1 MPAIKSSS
9 TALASGTFAQQTV
22 QCLAGVGPR
31 LAERLQRL
39 GISTLQDLFFHL
51 PYRYQ
56 DRTHITPIHML
67 RMGDHAVIEGTILE
81 AKIHRTRRTSLLVTV
96 VDEFGQMILRFF
108 YFNAAQQEALQI
120 AGQKIRCYGEVR
132 RGPRSFEMIHPEY
145 QILGTHASPEV
156 EENLTPVY
164 PTTEGLNQGVLRKLI
179 KQAFHLLKQDQ
190 TLPDLLPPFIL
201 EQEYFPPLIEALHY
215 LHHPPSDAPIE
226 ELLSGTQSAQRR
238 LIFEELLAHQ
248 LSLRQVRQQVQL
260 HHSFALRETQGKLPK
275 FIENLPFQL
284 TSAQRRVLK
293 EVSTDLQQDYPM
305 LRLVQG
311 DVGSGKTV
319 IAACALLQAV
329 ENNMQAALMAPTELL
344 AEQHYENFKR
354 WFTPLGIEVVRLSG
368 SMKTA
373 EKKAVLEKLSQ
384 GQVSVAI
391 GTHALFQ
398 EDVIFQKLAVVV
410 IDEQHRFGVHQRLQ
424 LRQKGVKE
432 NHVPHQLIMTA
443 TPIPRTL
450 AMTAYADLDCS
461 IIDELPPG
469 RTPVKTVLVSLQ
481 RRQEVI
487 ERVEEI
493 CKAGRQV
500 YWVCTLIEESEALQ
514 CQAAEVSFAVLKE
527 ALPHLRLAL
536 VHGRVKTSE
545 REEIMQAFK
554 KGQIHL
560 LVATTVIEVGVDVPN
575 ASLMVIENAERLGL
589 SQLHQLRGR
598 VGRGSYESFCV
609 LLFQSPL
616 SQIARQR
623 LDIMRQHQSGFV
635 ISQHDLE
642 LRGPG
647 EFLGTRQTG
656 LLNFK
661 LADLQRD
668 QDLLPSVQ
676 TTAQKLLNDYPHL
689 AELLMQRWLKRGMQY
704 GDV

>member
-1 MPAIKSSS
+1 MSALNASTTSKQQISS
-9 TALASGTFAQQTV
+9 LQTV
-22 QCLAGVGPR
+22 QCLSGVGPR

-39 GISTLQDLFFHL
+39 GISTLQDLLFHL

-56 DRTHITPIHML
+56 DRTHITPIHQL
-67 RMGDHAVIEGTILE
+67 QVGDHVVIEGTILE
-81 AKIHRTRRTSLLVTV
+81 AKVLKTRRTSLLVTV
-96 VDEFGQMILRFF
+96 VDEFGQITLRFF
-108 YFNAAQQEALQI
+108 YFNAAQQQALEI
-120 AGQKIRCYGEVR
+120 PGQKIRCYGEVR

-145 QILGTHASPEV
+145 QILTPQGSVEI

-164 PTTEGLNQGVLRKLI
+164 PTTEGLSQSVLRKLI
-179 KQAFHLLKQDQ
+179 KQAFVILKHDQ
-190 TLPDLLPPFIL
+190 TLMDLLPDFVL
-201 EQEYFPPLIEALHY
+201 EQEHFPSLMEALHY
-215 LHHPPSDAPIE
+215 LHHPPSDAPVE
-226 ELLSGTQSAQRR
+226 CLLAGKHPAQCR

-248 LSLRQVRQQVQL
+248 LSLRQVRQQIQL
-260 HHSFALRETQGKLPK
+260 QNSYVLAEAPEKLSQ
-275 FIENLPFQL
+275 FMANLPFKL
-284 TSAQRRVLK
+284 THAQQRVLT
-293 EVSTDLQQDYPM
+293 EISADLQQHFPM

-319 IAACALLQAV
+319 IAACAMLQAIAS
-329 ENNMQAALMAPTELL
+329 NAQAALMAPTELL
-344 AEQHYENFKR
+344 AEQHYENFLR
-354 WFTPLGIEVVRLSG
+354 WFNPLDINVVRLSG

-373 EKKAVLEKLSQ
+373 ERKEALEKLSQ
-384 GQVSVAI
+384 GSAHIAV

-398 EDVIFQKLAVVV
+398 EEVVFKHLALSV

-424 LRQKGVKE
+424 LRQKGMQGQF
-432 NHVPHQLIMTA
+432 VPHQLIMTA

-461 IIDELPPG
+461 VIDELPPG
-469 RTPVKTVLVSLQ
+469 RTPVKTVVVSQQ
-481 RRQEVI
+481 RRSQVI

-493 CKAGRQV
+493 VREGRQV

-514 CQAAEVSFAVLKE
+514 CQAAEVTFAALKE
-527 ALPHLRLAL
+527 ALPKLRLAL
-536 VHGRVKTSE
+536 VHGRVKTAE

-554 KGQIHL
+554 RGEIHL
-560 LVATTVIEVGVDVPN
+560 LIATTVIEVGVDVAN

-598 VGRGSYESFCV
+598 VGRGGYESFCV
-609 LLFQSPL
+609 LLYQSPL
-616 SQIARQR
+616 SFVARQR
-623 LDIMRQHQSGFV
+623 LDIMRQHQNGFV
-635 ISQHDLE
+635 IAQHDLE

-656 LLNFK
+656 LLRFK

-668 QDLLPSVQ
+668 QDLLPKIQS
-676 TTAQKLLNDYPHL
+676 TAQKLLNDYPQQV
-689 AELLMQRWLKRGMQY
+689 ELLMRRWLQRGLQY